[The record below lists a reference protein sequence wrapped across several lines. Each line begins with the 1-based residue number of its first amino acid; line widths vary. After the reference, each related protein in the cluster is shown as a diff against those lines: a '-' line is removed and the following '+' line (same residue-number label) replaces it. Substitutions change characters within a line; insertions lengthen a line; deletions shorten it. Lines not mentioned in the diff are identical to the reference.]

1 MPGRPSVW
9 NINRLIKTKKQAN
22 IRENL
27 LFLAKGPGKRKPSR
41 NLRAALSSLLISSY
55 NGRPFPPIMVVS
67 VEPRKVNI
75 IQQKWWPDIPAVV
88 ASVDAK

>member
-27 LFLAKGPGKRKPSR
+27 LFLAKGPGKGKPSR

-75 IQQKWWPDIPAVV
+75 IQQEWWPDIPAVV